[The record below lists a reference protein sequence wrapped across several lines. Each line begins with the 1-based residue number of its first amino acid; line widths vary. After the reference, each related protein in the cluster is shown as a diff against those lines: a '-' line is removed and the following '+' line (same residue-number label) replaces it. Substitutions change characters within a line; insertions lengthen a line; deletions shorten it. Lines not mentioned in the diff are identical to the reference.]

1 MIKNP
6 GTTKARRRRGLS
18 LLEVSAALG
27 ILVLVIGGLAQ
38 LVAQTGESVRARGA
52 AERLREITK
61 ASQQYIDAYAPQLLQ
76 HPTIMADQPLVIPI
90 GRTNGAS
97 LPPNGPT
104 ATLPSVQGAG
114 MLYRDF
120 IDNNPYGHSHA
131 LVVRKIDPVLP
142 NQKARIEGMIVSQ
155 GGAAIPDRSIGTVAT
170 LAGAQGGFIMQVPV
184 AGFTTNDIVGTR
196 GGWRA
201 QASNW
206 TAGSVSPQPGH
217 VMSVV
222 GVNDS
227 TLNSPYL
234 ARIDVGDPEQ
244 NTMRVALAMGGN
256 AITNAPALCAGGATA
271 AGCVGT
277 TGTVELGPNI
287 HVNGEV
293 AAGGNITAVGTGNFG
308 NGVYAPIYYDRTN
321 NTYYMQPAG
330 LTNLNTLR
338 TQSFSL
344 DTRVSG
350 TYNKSAVFGGNGTN
364 NQYRLGDLLPRYV
377 LQEGYAASSGAPN
390 VYKPLCGAGGEA
402 KIILHPRA
410 DSWAFQANLNIT
422 VTDDGVSTSPATT
435 IVRRQY
441 MASDLGT
448 YWRVNLTGTDHA
460 EAWEAMA
467 MTYCYYP

>member
-1 MIKNP
+1 MKKITAVAIAVLVATQANATEVYKNEKVTLDLNGRAYAGHYFGTKDKAGTP
-6 GTTKARRRRGLS
+6 GEKSEKIGANQFIRFGAKGDTVVTSTTKA
-18 LLEVSAALG
+18 
-27 ILVLVIGGLAQ
+27 IGVYEAQ
-38 LVAQTGESVRARGA
+38 FN
-52 AERLREITK
+52 
-61 ASQQYIDAYAPQLLQ
+61 
-76 HPTIMADQPLVIPI
+76 I
-90 GRTNGAS
+90 G
-97 LPPNGPT
+97 
-104 ATLPSVQGAG
+104 
-114 MLYRDF
+114 
-120 IDNNPYGHSHA
+120 NNE
-131 LVVRKIDPVLP
+131 K
-142 NQKARIEGMIVSQ
+142 
-155 GGAAIPDRSIGTVAT
+155 T
-170 LAGAQGGFIMQVPV
+170 LAG
-184 AGFTTNDIVGTR
+184 
-196 GGWRA
+196 
-201 QASNW
+201 
-206 TAGSVSPQPGH
+206 
-217 VMSVV
+217 
-222 GVNDS
+222 DS
-227 TLNSPYL
+227 TS
-234 ARIDVGDPEQ
+234 
-244 NTMRVALAMGGN
+244 
-256 AITNAPALCAGGATA
+256 
-271 AGCVGT
+271 T
-277 TGTVELGPNI
+277 TLTKDAN
-287 HVNGEV
+287 
-293 AAGGNITAVGTGNFG
+293 GNITAVGTGNFG

>member
-27 ILVLVIGGLAQ
+27 ILVVVIGGLAQ

-76 HPTIMADQPLVIPI
+76 HPTIMADQPLVIPV
-90 GRTNGAS
+90 GRTNGTS

-131 LVVRKIDPVLP
+131 LVVRKIDPVLA
-142 NQKARIEGMIVSQ
+142 NQKARIEGMIVSL
-155 GGAAIPDRSIGTVAT
+155 GGAPIPDRSIGTVAT

-184 AGFTTNDIVGTR
+184 SGFTTNDIVGTR

-244 NTMRVALAMGGN
+244 NTMRVALNMGGN
-256 AITNAPALCAGGATA
+256 AIANAPTICAQGAVGGLCS
-271 AGCVGT
+271 GT
-277 TGTVELGPNI
+277 EKLRIGPNI
-287 HVNGEV
+287 DVSGNV
-293 AAGGNITAVGTGNFG
+293 DAGGNITAVGTGNFG

-350 TYNKSAVFGGNGTN
+350 TYNKSAVYGGNGTN

-377 LQEGYAASSGAPN
+377 LQEGYAATSGTPY
-390 VYKPLCGAGGEA
+390 VYKPLCGLGGEP
-402 KIILHPRA
+402 KIILHPRS

-422 VTDDGVSTSPATT
+422 ITDDGVSTSPATT

-441 MASDLGT
+441 MAADNGT
-448 YWRVNLTGTDHA
+448 FWTVNLTGTAHA
-460 EAWEAMA
+460 EPWEAMA